1 MRPVS
6 TCALTIVLLVG
17 CGPAATVDFTF
28 SPDRQTFDGRTQ
40 RAIVNVVAVDE
51 RGNPGTGIV
60 QLTTGVGSFVEG
72 PELALVSGAGSA
84 TFRCNPAEEA
94 ACAGDVRLGASWRGE
109 SRSLIVRVTPS
120 DPNERPLWRVVP
132 TLQPVTLLA
141 ATLAPDGKVWAVG
154 EKGALLSFQGT
165 TWGPP
170 VATGVTTT
178 LRSIVVDPAGVMT
191 IAGDR
196 GVVLTGTP
204 QALRRVQHSLTD
216 DLAAVIWHQQQ
227 LFVATRTGAVGRYD
241 GLEFITSQLS
251 QLPINALTTR
261 DGALVAAGDDGLFT
275 SADGTA
281 WSTMTTPVLAR
292 WLEVHS
298 DADGLWAL
306 GRRVTIGAEPILI
319 RGPGPDWKSTSLPTG
334 GVQAMSW
341 GEGSAD
347 RWVVT
352 ENSVF
357 RQQVGAAWEDLDAPS
372 GGNAIVQ
379 LGGISVLV
387 VGPPGVSLLRVR

>member
-84 TFRCNPAEEA
+84 TFRCNPAEDP
-94 ACAGDVRLGASWRGE
+94 ACAGTVRLGATWRGE
-109 SRSLIVRVTPS
+109 NRSFTIRVTPS

-132 TLQPVTLLA
+132 TLQPVTLYA
-141 ATLAPDGKVWAVG
+141 AARGPDGKVWAVG
-154 EKGALLSFQGT
+154 ERGTLLSFEGT
-165 TWGPP
+165 AWNPP

-178 LRSIVVDPAGVMT
+178 LRAIAIDAQGTMT
-191 IAGDR
+191 IAGDL
-196 GVVLTGTP
+196 GIMLVGTP
-204 QALRRVQHSLTD
+204 PSLQRVRHSMTEDFSAL
-216 DLAAVIWHQQQ
+216 AWHQQQ
-227 LFVATRTGAVGRYD
+227 LYVGTRTGVVAGYD
-241 GLEFITSQLS
+241 GSDFVRSQVS
-251 QLPINALTTR
+251 SLPINSLTTR
-261 DGALVAAGDDGLFT
+261 DGALVAAGDDGLFSSSDGSNW
-275 SADGTA
+275 SA
-281 WSTMTTPVLAR
+281 MTTPVIAR

-306 GRRVTIGAEPILI
+306 GRRVTVGAEPILI
-319 RGPGPDWKSTSLPTG
+319 RGPGPDWRSASLPTG

-341 GEGSAD
+341 GTGSAD

-352 ENSVF
+352 ESSVF
-357 RQQVGAAWEDLDAPS
+357 RQQVGSAWEDLDAPA